1 MPAFVLSIPAQP
13 LGNGWTRTWHC
24 RYPNRMHS
32 YYEATVT
39 RCAGCTS
46 AYAPLTGR
54 RSANVCIIGGGLAG
68 LSTALGLAERG
79 VADVAVLEA
88 QQVGFGAS
96 GRNGGFVFGGYSLD
110 CADLL
115 KTLGPARARE
125 LYTLTTDAVDLMR
138 KRIQRYRIDCDATD
152 AGVILAN
159 WFDEPARLETQR
171 RLMRDSFGVE
181 WETVAAAPLASQLK
195 TSRYHG
201 GLFERNAFHFH
212 PLKYVLGV
220 AGAAA
225 AAGVQIHEKSPV
237 VRLQREGA
245 GFVVHTPHGALE
257 ARHVVMAGGGYARNV
272 YATVERAVLPIATYV
287 MATEPLGA
295 RLNDAIDTKAAV
307 YDTRFAFDYYR
318 PLPDTRILWGGRIS
332 VRDRAPEVIAR
343 LLRRDLLKVYPQ
355 LHDVRI
361 EHAWGGLMSYAR
373 HKMPQIGRSTDGV
386 WHTVGFGGHGMAP
399 TTVSGELLAAAIS
412 GERPVPEAFAAFGLT
427 PTYGA
432 LGLAAAQLTYT
443 AMQMRDAL
451 AARRPSTRSTP

>member
-1 MPAFVLSIPAQP
+1 MQSF
-13 LGNGWTRTWHC
+13 
-24 RYPNRMHS
+24 
-32 YYEATVT
+32 YEATIT
-39 RCAGCTS
+39 RPS
-46 AYAPLTGR
+46 AYAPLSGR

-79 VADVAVLEA
+79 VADVVVLEA

-125 LYTLTTDAVDLMR
+125 LYALTTDAVDLMR
-138 KRIQRYRIDCDATD
+138 KRIARYQIDCDATD

-159 WFDEPARLETQR
+159 WFDEPARLDAQR

-181 WETVAAAPLASQLK
+181 WEPLTAAQLASQLK
-195 TSRYHG
+195 TRRYHG

-220 AGAAA
+220 ADAATR
-225 AAGVQIHEKSPV
+225 AGVTIHEHSPV
-237 VRLQREGA
+237 VRLQRDGA
-245 GFVVHTPHGALE
+245 GFVVHTAQGALD

-272 YATVERAVLPIATYV
+272 YARVERAVLPIATYV

-295 RLNDAIDTKAAV
+295 RLRDAIDTRAAV

-332 VRDRAPEVIAR
+332 VRDRAPETIAR

-355 LHDVRI
+355 LHDVRV
-361 EHAWGGLMSYAR
+361 EYAWGGLMSYAR
-373 HKMPQIGRSTDGV
+373 HKMPQIGRSADGV
-386 WHTVGFGGHGMAP
+386 WYAIGFGGHGMAP
-399 TTVSGELLAAAIS
+399 TTVSGELLAAALA
-412 GERPVPEAFAAFGLT
+412 GERPVPDAFARFGLT
-427 PTYGA
+427 PAFGA

-443 AMQMRDAL
+443 AMQTRDAL
-451 AARRPSTRSTP
+451 AARRRPARPGG

>member
-1 MPAFVLSIPAQP
+1 MSNRFEVQALSD
-13 LGNGWTRTWHC
+13 GWTRARHC
-24 RYPNRMHS
+24 RYPSRMQS
-32 YYEATVT
+32 FYEATVT
-39 RCAGCTS
+39 RSDGHPS

-54 RSANVCIIGGGLAG
+54 RSVNVCIIGGGLAG

-79 VADVAVLEA
+79 VTDVAVLETE
-88 QQVGFGAS
+88 QVGFGAS

-138 KRIQRYRIDCDATD
+138 KRIRRYRIDCDVTD

-181 WETVAAAPLASQLK
+181 WEPVAAAELASQLK

-220 AGAAA
+220 ANAAA
-225 AAGVQIHEKSPV
+225 NAGVQIHEQSPV
-237 VRLQREGA
+237 VRLELEGSD
-245 GFVVHTPHGALE
+245 FVVHTPHGALD

-272 YATVERAVLPIATYV
+272 YPRVERAVLPIATYV

-295 RLNDAIDTKAAV
+295 RLKDAMDTRAAV

-332 VRDRAPEVIAR
+332 VRDRSPDIIAR

-373 HKMPQIGRSTDGV
+373 HKMPQIGRSTDGI
-386 WHTVGFGGHGMAP
+386 WYAVGFGGHGMAP

-412 GERPVPEAFAAFGLT
+412 GERPVPDAFAAFGLT

-443 AMQMRDAL
+443 AMQTRDAL
-451 AARRPSTRSTP
+451 AARRPSNRSAP

>member
-1 MPAFVLSIPAQP
+1 MQSF
-13 LGNGWTRTWHC
+13 
-24 RYPNRMHS
+24 
-32 YYEATVT
+32 YEASVA
-39 RCAGCTS
+39 RSAGRAS

-54 RSANVCIIGGGLAG
+54 RSVDVCIMGGGLAG

-88 QQVGFGAS
+88 EQVGFGAS

-138 KRIQRYRIDCDATD
+138 KRIQRYHIDCDVTD

-159 WFDEPARLETQR
+159 WFDEPARLDTQR

-181 WETVAAAPLASQLK
+181 WEPVAAAALASQLK

-220 AGAAA
+220 ADAAA
-225 AAGVQIHEKSPV
+225 NAGVRIHEKSPV
-237 VRLQREGA
+237 VRLERDGA
-245 GFVVHTPHGALE
+245 GFLVHTPHGVLE

-272 YATVERAVLPIATYV
+272 YARVERAVLPIATYV
-287 MATEPLGA
+287 IATEPLGA
-295 RLNDAIDTKAAV
+295 RLKDAIDTRAAV

-332 VRDRAPEVIAR
+332 VRERDPESIAR
-343 LLRRDLLKVYPQ
+343 LLRHDLLKVYPQ

-361 EHAWGGLMSYAR
+361 EYAWGGLMSYAR
-373 HKMPQIGRSTDGV
+373 HKMPQIGRSADGV
-386 WHTVGFGGHGMAP
+386 WYAVGFGGHGMAP

-412 GERPVPEAFAAFGLT
+412 GERPVPDAFAAFGLT
-427 PTYGA
+427 HAYGA

-443 AMQMRDAL
+443 AMQARDAL
-451 AARRPSTRSTP
+451 ASPRPSTRPPRSTP

>member
-1 MPAFVLSIPAQP
+1 MQSF
-13 LGNGWTRTWHC
+13 
-24 RYPNRMHS
+24 
-32 YYEATVT
+32 YEATVA
-39 RCAGCTS
+39 RSAGHSST
-46 AYAPLTGR
+46 YAPLTGR

-79 VADVAVLEA
+79 VADVVVLEA
-88 QQVGFGAS
+88 EQVGFGAS

-115 KTLGPARARE
+115 KTLGPVRARE

-138 KRIQRYRIDCDATD
+138 KRIQRYRIDCDVTD

-159 WFDEPARLETQR
+159 WFDEPARLDTQR
-171 RLMRDSFGVE
+171 RLMRDSFGVD
-181 WETVAAAPLASQLK
+181 WEPVSATALASQLK

-220 AGAAA
+220 AGAAVH
-225 AAGVQIHEKSPV
+225 AGVQIHEKSPV
-237 VRLQREGA
+237 VRLERDGARRDGARRDGIQREVA

-272 YATVERAVLPIATYV
+272 YARVERAVLPIATYV

-295 RLNDAIDTKAAV
+295 RLKEAMDTRAAV

-386 WHTVGFGGHGMAP
+386 WYAVGFGGHGMAP

-412 GERPVPEAFAAFGLT
+412 GERPVPDAFAAFGLT
-427 PTYGA
+427 PAYGA

-443 AMQMRDAL
+443 AMQTRDAL
-451 AARRPSTRSTP
+451 AARRPSTRPAP

>member
-1 MPAFVLSIPAQP
+1 MQ
-13 LGNGWTRTWHC
+13 
-24 RYPNRMHS
+24 S
-32 YYEATVT
+32 YYEATVIRSST
-39 RCAGCTS
+39 
-46 AYAPLTGR
+46 YAPLSGR

-68 LSTALGLAERG
+68 LSSALGLGERG
-79 VADVAVLEA
+79 VADVTVLEA
-88 QQVGFGAS
+88 RQVGFGAS

-115 KTLGPARARE
+115 KTLGARRARE

-138 KRIQRYRIDCDATD
+138 ERIQRYGIECDSTD

-159 WFDEPARLETQR
+159 WFDEPARLESQR
-171 RLMRDSFGVE
+171 RLMRDSFEVE
-181 WETVAAAPLASQLK
+181 WEPVSAAQLATQLR
-195 TSRYHG
+195 TSRYYG

-220 AGAAA
+220 AAAA
-225 AAGVQIHEKSPV
+225 ASAGVRIHETSPV

-245 GFVVHTPHGALE
+245 GFVVHTPQGAIE

-272 YATVERAVLPIATYV
+272 YAKVERAVLPIATYV

-295 RLNDAIDTKAAV
+295 RLKDALDTRAAV

-332 VRDRAPEVIAR
+332 VRDRAPEAIAQ

-361 EHAWGGLMSYAR
+361 DHAWGGLMSYAR
-373 HKMPQIGRSTDGV
+373 HKMPQIGRSPDGV
-386 WHTVGFGGHGMAP
+386 WHAVGFGGHGMAP
-399 TTVSGELLAAAIS
+399 TTVSGELLAAAIA

-427 PTYGA
+427 PAYGA

-443 AMQMRDAL
+443 TMQTRDAF
-451 AARRPSTRSTP
+451 AARRRPNRPAP

>member
-1 MPAFVLSIPAQP
+1 MQSF
-13 LGNGWTRTWHC
+13 
-24 RYPNRMHS
+24 
-32 YYEATVT
+32 YEATVT
-39 RCAGCTS
+39 RAAAHSS

-54 RSANVCIIGGGLAG
+54 RSVNVCIMGGGLAG

-79 VADVAVLEA
+79 VTDVAVLEA
-88 QQVGFGAS
+88 EQVGFGAS

-125 LYTLTTDAVDLMR
+125 LYALTTDAVDLMR
-138 KRIQRYRIDCDATD
+138 QRIQCYRIDCDVTD

-159 WFDEPARLETQR
+159 WFDEPARLDTQR

-181 WETVAAAPLASQLK
+181 WEPVAPAELASQLK

-212 PLKYVLGV
+212 PLKYVLGI

-225 AAGVQIHEKSPV
+225 NAGVQIHEKSPV
-237 VRLQREGA
+237 VRFERDGA
-245 GFVVHTPHGALE
+245 GFVVHTPQGALE
-257 ARHVVMAGGGYARNV
+257 ARHVVMAGGGYAHNV
-272 YATVERAVLPIATYV
+272 YAQVERAVLPIATYV

-295 RLNDAIDTKAAV
+295 RLKDAMDTRAAV

-332 VRDRAPEVIAR
+332 VRDRAPDDIAR

-386 WHTVGFGGHGMAP
+386 WYAVGFGGHGMAP

-427 PTYGA
+427 RTYGA

-443 AMQMRDAL
+443 AMQTRDAL
-451 AARRPSTRSTP
+451 AARRTSARPAP

>member
-1 MPAFVLSIPAQP
+1 MQ
-13 LGNGWTRTWHC
+13 
-24 RYPNRMHS
+24 S

-39 RCAGCTS
+39 RASGLAS

-54 RSANVCIIGGGLAG
+54 RGVNVCIVGGGLAG

-79 VADVAVLEA
+79 VGDVAVLEA
-88 QQVGFGAS
+88 EQVGFGAS

-115 KTLGPARARE
+115 KTLGASRARE
-125 LYTLTTDAVDLMR
+125 LYALTTDAVDLMR
-138 KRIQRYRIDCDATD
+138 KRIQRYRIDCDVTD

-159 WFDEPARLETQR
+159 WFDEPALLDSQR

-181 WETVAAAPLASQLK
+181 WEPVPAAQLALQLK
-195 TSRYHG
+195 TNRYHG
-201 GLFERNAFHFH
+201 GLLERHAFHFH

-220 AGAAA
+220 AAAA
-225 AAGVQIHEKSPV
+225 ANAGVRIHEHSPV
-237 VRLQREGA
+237 ARLQPEGA
-245 GFVVHTPHGALE
+245 GFVVHTPHGSLE

-272 YATVERAVLPIATYV
+272 YPKVERTVLPIATYV
-287 MATEPLGA
+287 IATEPLGA
-295 RLNDAIDTKAAV
+295 RLKDAIDTRAAV

-361 EHAWGGLMSYAR
+361 DYAWGGLMSYAR
-373 HKMPQIGRSTDGV
+373 HKMPQIGRGADGV
-386 WHTVGFGGHGMAP
+386 WYAVGFGGHGMAP
-399 TTVSGELLAAAIS
+399 TTVSGELLAAAIA

-427 PTYGA
+427 PAYGA
-432 LGLAAAQLTYT
+432 FGLAAAQLTYT
-443 AMQMRDAL
+443 AMQARDAL
-451 AARRPSTRSTP
+451 AARRRPHRSSSR

>member
-1 MPAFVLSIPAQP
+1 MQSF
-13 LGNGWTRTWHC
+13 
-24 RYPNRMHS
+24 
-32 YYEATVT
+32 YEATVT
-39 RCAGCTS
+39 RSDGHPS

-54 RSANVCIIGGGLAG
+54 RSVNVCIIGGGLAG

-79 VADVAVLEA
+79 VTDVAVLETE
-88 QQVGFGAS
+88 QVGFGAS

-138 KRIQRYRIDCDATD
+138 KRIRRYRIDCDVTD

-181 WETVAAAPLASQLK
+181 WEPVAAAALASQLK

-220 AGAAA
+220 ANAAA
-225 AAGVQIHEKSPV
+225 NAGVQIHEQSPV
-237 VRLQREGA
+237 VRLELEGSD
-245 GFVVHTPHGALE
+245 FVVHTPHGALD

-272 YATVERAVLPIATYV
+272 YPRVERAVLPIATYV

-295 RLNDAIDTKAAV
+295 RLKDAMDTRAAV

-332 VRDRAPEVIAR
+332 VRDRSPDIIAR

-373 HKMPQIGRSTDGV
+373 HKMPQIGRSTDGI
-386 WHTVGFGGHGMAP
+386 WYAVGFGGHGMAP

-412 GERPVPEAFAAFGLT
+412 GERPVPDAFAAFGLT

-443 AMQMRDAL
+443 AMQTRDAL
-451 AARRPSTRSTP
+451 AARRPSNRSAP

>member
-1 MPAFVLSIPAQP
+1 MQ
-13 LGNGWTRTWHC
+13 
-24 RYPNRMHS
+24 S

-39 RCAGCTS
+39 RCAGCS
-46 AYAPLTGR
+46 SPYAPLTGR

-138 KRIQRYRIDCDATD
+138 KRIQRYRIDCDVTD

-159 WFDEPARLETQR
+159 WFDEPARLDTQR
-171 RLMRDSFGVE
+171 RLMRNSFGVE
-181 WETVAAAPLASQLK
+181 WETVAAAPLALQLK

-272 YATVERAVLPIATYV
+272 YARVERAVLPIATYV

-361 EHAWGGLMSYAR
+361 DHAWGGLMSYAR

-386 WHTVGFGGHGMAP
+386 WYAVGFGGHGMAP
-399 TTVSGELLAAAIS
+399 TTVSGELLAAAIA

-427 PTYGA
+427 PAYGA

-443 AMQMRDAL
+443 AMQTRDAL

>member
-1 MPAFVLSIPAQP
+1 MQSF
-13 LGNGWTRTWHC
+13 
-24 RYPNRMHS
+24 
-32 YYEATVT
+32 YEATVT
-39 RCAGCTS
+39 RAAAHSS

-54 RSANVCIIGGGLAG
+54 RSVNVCIMGGGLAG

-79 VADVAVLEA
+79 VTDVAVLEA
-88 QQVGFGAS
+88 EQVGFGAS

-125 LYTLTTDAVDLMR
+125 LYALTTDAVDLMR
-138 KRIQRYRIDCDATD
+138 QRIQCYRIDCDVTD

-159 WFDEPARLETQR
+159 WFDEPARLDTQR

-181 WETVAAAPLASQLK
+181 WEPVAPAELASQLK

-212 PLKYVLGV
+212 PLKYVLGI

-225 AAGVQIHEKSPV
+225 NAGVQIHEKSPV
-237 VRLQREGA
+237 VRLQRDGA
-245 GFVVHTPHGALE
+245 GFLVHTPQGTLE
-257 ARHVVMAGGGYARNV
+257 ARHVVMAGGGYAHNV
-272 YATVERAVLPIATYV
+272 YAQVERAVLPIATYV

-295 RLNDAIDTKAAV
+295 RLKDAMDTRAAV

-332 VRDRAPEVIAR
+332 VRDRAPDDIAR

-386 WHTVGFGGHGMAP
+386 WYAVGFGGHGMAP

-427 PTYGA
+427 RTYGA

-443 AMQMRDAL
+443 AMQTRDAL
-451 AARRPSTRSTP
+451 AARRTSARPAP

>member
-1 MPAFVLSIPAQP
+1 MQSF
-13 LGNGWTRTWHC
+13 
-24 RYPNRMHS
+24 
-32 YYEATVT
+32 YEATIT
-39 RCAGCTS
+39 RPS
-46 AYAPLTGR
+46 AYAPLSGR

-79 VADVAVLEA
+79 VADVVVLEA

-125 LYTLTTDAVDLMR
+125 LYALTTDAVDLMR
-138 KRIQRYRIDCDATD
+138 TRIARYQIDCDATD

-159 WFDEPARLETQR
+159 WFDEPARLDAQR

-181 WETVAAAPLASQLK
+181 WEPLTAAQLASQLK
-195 TSRYHG
+195 TRRYHG

-220 AGAAA
+220 ADAATR
-225 AAGVQIHEKSPV
+225 AGVTIHEHSPV
-237 VRLQREGA
+237 VRLQRDGA
-245 GFVVHTPHGALE
+245 GFIVHTAQGALD

-272 YATVERAVLPIATYV
+272 YARVERAVLPIATYV

-295 RLNDAIDTKAAV
+295 RLRDAIDTRAAV

-332 VRDRAPEVIAR
+332 VRDRAPETIAR

-355 LHDVRI
+355 LHDVRVDY
-361 EHAWGGLMSYAR
+361 AWGGLMSYAR
-373 HKMPQIGRSTDGV
+373 HKMPQIGRSADGV
-386 WHTVGFGGHGMAP
+386 WYAIGFGGHGMAP
-399 TTVSGELLAAAIS
+399 TTVSGELLAAAIA
-412 GERPVPEAFAAFGLT
+412 GERPVPDAFARFGLT
-427 PTYGA
+427 PAFGA

-443 AMQMRDAL
+443 AMQTRDAL
-451 AARRPSTRSTP
+451 AARRRPARPGG

>member
-1 MPAFVLSIPAQP
+1 MQSF
-13 LGNGWTRTWHC
+13 
-24 RYPNRMHS
+24 
-32 YYEATVT
+32 YEASV
-39 RCAGCTS
+39 AGPAGRTT
-46 AYAPLTGR
+46 AYAPLAGR
-54 RSANVCIIGGGLAG
+54 RSVDVCIMGGGLAG

-79 VADVAVLEA
+79 ITDVAVLEA
-88 QQVGFGAS
+88 EQVGFGAS

-125 LYTLTTDAVDLMR
+125 LYALTTDAVDLMR
-138 KRIQRYRIDCDATD
+138 SRIQRYRIDCDVTD

-159 WFDEPARLETQR
+159 WFDEPARLDAQR

-181 WETVAAAPLASQLK
+181 WEPVTAATLASQLK

-220 AGAAA
+220 ADAAA
-225 AAGVQIHEKSPV
+225 QAGVQIHEKSPV
-237 VRLQREGA
+237 VRLARSGAQRDGA
-245 GFVVHTPHGALE
+245 GFVVHTPQGVLE

-272 YATVERAVLPIATYV
+272 YARVERAVLPIATYV

-295 RLNDAIDTKAAV
+295 RLKEAMDTRAAV

-332 VRDRAPEVIAR
+332 VRERDPDSIAR
-343 LLRRDLLKVYPQ
+343 LLRGDLLKVYPQ

-361 EHAWGGLMSYAR
+361 EYAWGGLMSYAR
-373 HKMPQIGRSTDGV
+373 HKMPQIGRSADGV
-386 WHTVGFGGHGMAP
+386 WHAVGFGGHGMAP

-412 GERPVPEAFAAFGLT
+412 GERPVPDAFAAFGLT
-427 PTYGA
+427 PAYGA

-443 AMQMRDAL
+443 AMQTRDAL
-451 AARRPSTRSTP
+451 AARRTSTRSTRSPRSTP

>member
-1 MPAFVLSIPAQP
+1 MQSF
-13 LGNGWTRTWHC
+13 
-24 RYPNRMHS
+24 
-32 YYEATVT
+32 YEATVA
-39 RCAGCTS
+39 RSAGHSS
-46 AYAPLTGR
+46 AYASPYAPLTGR
-54 RSANVCIIGGGLAG
+54 RSVNVCIIGGGLAG

-88 QQVGFGAS
+88 EQVGFGAS

-115 KTLGPARARE
+115 KTLGPVRARE

-138 KRIQRYRIDCDATD
+138 KRIQRYRIDCDVTD

-159 WFDEPARLETQR
+159 WFDEPARLDTQR

-181 WETVAAAPLASQLK
+181 WEPVSATALASQLK

-225 AAGVQIHEKSPV
+225 RAGVRIHEKSLV
-237 VRLQREGA
+237 VRLQREVA
-245 GFVVHTPHGALE
+245 GFVVHTAHGALE

-272 YATVERAVLPIATYV
+272 YARVERAVLPIATYV
-287 MATEPLGA
+287 MATEPLGT
-295 RLNDAIDTKAAV
+295 RLKEAMDTRAAV

-386 WHTVGFGGHGMAP
+386 WYAVGFGGHGMAP

-412 GERPVPEAFAAFGLT
+412 GERPVPDAFAAFGLT
-427 PTYGA
+427 PAYGT

-443 AMQMRDAL
+443 TMQTRDAL
-451 AARRPSTRSTP
+451 AARRPSTRPAP

>member
-1 MPAFVLSIPAQP
+1 MQ
-13 LGNGWTRTWHC
+13 
-24 RYPNRMHS
+24 S

-39 RCAGCTS
+39 RSS
-46 AYAPLTGR
+46 AYAPLAGR
-54 RSANVCIIGGGLAG
+54 RSAHICIIGGGLAG

-79 VADVAVLEA
+79 VDDVVVLEA

-138 KRIQRYRIDCDATD
+138 QRIARYHIDCDTTD

-159 WFDEPARLETQR
+159 WFDEPARLDAQR

-181 WETVAAAPLASQLK
+181 WEPVPAAQLASQLK
-195 TSRYHG
+195 TRRYHG

-220 AGAAA
+220 ASAAA
-225 AAGVQIHEKSPV
+225 DAGVTIHEHSPV

-245 GFVVHTPHGALE
+245 GFVVHTPQGALE
-257 ARHVVMAGGGYARNV
+257 ARHVVMASGGYARNV
-272 YATVERAVLPIATYV
+272 YPRVERAVLPIATYV
-287 MATEPLGA
+287 MATEPLGT
-295 RLNDAIDTKAAV
+295 RLKDALDTRAAV

-332 VRDRAPEVIAR
+332 VRDRAPEAIAR
-343 LLRRDLLKVYPQ
+343 LLRRDLVKVYPQ

-373 HKMPQIGRSTDGV
+373 HKMPQIGRSADGV
-386 WHTVGFGGHGMAP
+386 WYAVGFGGHGMAP
-399 TTVSGELLAAAIS
+399 TTVSGELLAAAIA
-412 GERPVPEAFAAFGLT
+412 GERPVPDAFAAFGLT
-427 PTYGA
+427 PVFGA

-443 AMQMRDAL
+443 AMQTRDAL
-451 AARRPSTRSTP
+451 AARRRPARSIG

>member
-1 MPAFVLSIPAQP
+1 MQ
-13 LGNGWTRTWHC
+13 
-24 RYPNRMHS
+24 S
-32 YYEATVT
+32 YYEATVS
-39 RCAGCTS
+39 RSS
-46 AYAPLTGR
+46 AYAPLAGR

-68 LSTALGLAERG
+68 LSSALGLAERG
-79 VADVAVLEA
+79 VADVVVLEA

-115 KTLGPARARE
+115 KTLGPVRARE
-125 LYTLTTDAVDLMR
+125 LYALTTDAVNLMR
-138 KRIQRYRIDCDATD
+138 ERISRYRIDCDVTD

-159 WFDEPARLETQR
+159 WFDDPARLDAQR
-171 RLMRDSFGVE
+171 RLMRDSFGVD
-181 WETVAAAPLASQLK
+181 WQPVSAAQLAGQLK
-195 TSRYHG
+195 TRRYHG

-220 AGAAA
+220 AAAA
-225 AAGVQIHEKSPV
+225 AQAGVTIHEGSPV
-237 VRLQREGA
+237 VRLQRAGA
-245 GFVVHTPHGALE
+245 GFVVHTPQGALE
-257 ARHVVMAGGGYARNV
+257 ARHVVMAGGGYLRNV
-272 YATVERAVLPIATYV
+272 YARVERAVLPIATYV

-295 RLNDAIDTKAAV
+295 RLPDALDTPAAV

-332 VRDRAPEVIAR
+332 VRERAPGTIAR
-343 LLRRDLLKVYPQ
+343 LLRRDLVKVYPQ

-373 HKMPQIGRSTDGV
+373 HKMPQIGRSADGV
-386 WHTVGFGGHGMAP
+386 WYALGFGGHGMAP

-412 GERPVPEAFAAFGLT
+412 GERPVPDAFGAFGLT
-427 PTYGA
+427 PAYGA

-443 AMQMRDAL
+443 AMQTRDAL
-451 AARRPSTRSTP
+451 AARRKSGRPVV